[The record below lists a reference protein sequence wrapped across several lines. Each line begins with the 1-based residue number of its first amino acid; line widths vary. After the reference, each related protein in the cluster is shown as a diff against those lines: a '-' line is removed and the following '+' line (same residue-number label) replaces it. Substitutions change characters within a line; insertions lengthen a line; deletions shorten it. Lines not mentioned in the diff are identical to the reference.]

1 MNLKSENNITFP
13 QKIEIDAKSSI
24 IEFQDVQN
32 TPAINYTIKQH
43 KTLPDAQEQ
52 PKVDT
57 IKLYA
62 KEKVDM
68 MFSKMLKIQQKSRI
82 GKIRVFYKNK
92 KIKNKKISEKS

>member
-32 TPAINYTIKQH
+32 TLVINYTTKLH
-43 KTLPDAQEQ
+43 KTLPDAQKQ

-57 IKLYA
+57 MKLYA

-68 MFSKMLKIQQKSRI
+68 MFQKMLKIRQKSGI
-82 GKIRVFYKNK
+82 NKIRVFYK
-92 KIKNKKISEKS
+92 KIKIKK